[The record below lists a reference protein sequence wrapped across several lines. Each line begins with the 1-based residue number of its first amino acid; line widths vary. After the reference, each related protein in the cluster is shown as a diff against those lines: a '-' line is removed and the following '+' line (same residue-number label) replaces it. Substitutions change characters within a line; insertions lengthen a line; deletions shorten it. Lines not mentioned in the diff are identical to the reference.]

1 MREKPA
7 SPGYAAFKLEAMPA
21 VLDLPAGTIRSTLL
35 PHGSINTLGLVFE
48 ERSSGKKFAYYNDC
62 KRVPSEAVAMAKG
75 ADAVVVGWV
84 AAVDEEL
91 APPLP
96 PLAST
101 AY

>member
-1 MREKPA
+1 MEIIFMGTGTSQGVPMIACPCAVREKPA

-75 ADAVVVGWV
+75 ADAVV
-84 AAVDEEL
+84 L
-91 APPLP
+91 
-96 PLAST
+96 
-101 AY
+101 